1 MGSGQPPL
9 SQLITE
15 QVNNYDTSATALAF
29 SLGRPVPRVN
39 MHNKTNL
46 FILSGRLVI
55 FMNLALSLACGAFVD
70 VSLTPVLTAVQ
81 GIILI
86 QGETG
91 IGNLV
96 HPLKSP
102 LNDVEC
108 VVVTTAAI
116 AVRTVNHADL
126 FSAHRT
132 VVCIMSGTY
141 RAIHDNVSLR
151 TDQQTHAMN
160 PAKAEIDAVSR
171 SPSTMP
177 TQTSARAS
185 RAKMP
190 AKTDSRRLPQK
201 PMTLRKVLDTIDSI
215 LLKNLSV
222 VKLDDVDTL
231 VSAIGRVLVKSEL
244 QTSLLICRDGRP

>member
-1 MGSGQPPL
+1 MRFAWGGQYPM
-9 SQLITE
+9 LICT
-15 QVNNYDTSATALAF
+15 T
-29 SLGRPVPRVN
+29 
-39 MHNKTNL
+39 KTNL

-55 FMNLALSLACGAFVD
+55 FRDLTLSLACRAFINIA
-70 VSLTPVLTAVQ
+70 LTPVLTAVQ
-81 GIILI
+81 CIILI
-86 QGETG
+86 QRKTG
-91 IGNLV
+91 ISILV
-96 HPLKSP
+96 YPLKSP
-102 LNDVEC
+102 LNDMEC
-108 VVVTTAAI
+108 IVVTTAAI

-126 FSAHRT
+126 FSAHRA

-141 RAIHDNVSLR
+141 RATHDNVSLR

-160 PAKAEIDAVSR
+160 PAKAEIDAVRR

-231 VSAIGRVLVKSEL
+231 VSAIGRVLVQSEL
-244 QTSLLICRDGRP
+244 QPSLLICRDCRP